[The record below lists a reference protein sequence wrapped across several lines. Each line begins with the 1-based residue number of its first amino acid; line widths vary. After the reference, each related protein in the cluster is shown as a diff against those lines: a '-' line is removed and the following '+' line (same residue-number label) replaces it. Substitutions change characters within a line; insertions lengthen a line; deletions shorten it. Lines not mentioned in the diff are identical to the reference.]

1 MTEPHKNGIIYS
13 MDKGKTFTQHRI
25 GKWFITGG
33 LMLLAF
39 VCAAFP
45 WSSASADEQDTVK
58 VGYYENE
65 VFQEGAAEDAV
76 KN

>member
-1 MTEPHKNGIIYS
+1 
-13 MDKGKTFTQHRI
+13 
-25 GKWFITGG
+25 
-33 LMLLAF
+33 MLLAF